1 MTALDCKS
9 LKQTNFY
16 IAGSMQIKW
25 LDGCNKI
32 SLKNYNDEDKF
43 FLLNENISMNKDK
56 IFFLEKKFDDL
67 SDNPNVEMISKNNF
81 IISKNI
87 ELTKNTHIP
96 KNLNFLIEEGV
107 VINLIKNSTLFIEG
121 NIKFIGKDKNKITI
135 QSDGS
140 GSIIFSNN
148 SVEIKNM
155 ILENLGYPKLNK
167 YILYGGVNFI
177 NTNLNLE
184 NILVKNS
191 QSEDAINIVDSN
203 ATLKN
208 ITLDNIVS
216 DAVDI
221 DFGLVKFDN
230 IICSNIKNDCLD
242 ISGSKIIGTV
252 LKVDKSDD
260 KGLSVGE
267 NSKVKIRNLTV
278 ENSKIGFAVKDGS
291 DVYLENVKSINNQ
304 YDVAIFNKKQE
315 FDTPF
320 LEIKNFLNENKK
332 ILQSKSSK
340 LIIDDLIFLGK
351 NNNKDINSI
360 IY

>member
-1 MTALDCKS
+1 MRLILILDWLS
-9 LKQTNFY
+9 LN
-16 IAGSMQIKW
+16 
-25 LDGCNKI
+25 
-32 SLKNYNDEDKF
+32 
-43 FLLNENISMNKDK
+43 
-56 IFFLEKKFDDL
+56 
-67 SDNPNVEMISKNNF
+67 
-81 IISKNI
+81 
-87 ELTKNTHIP
+87 
-96 KNLNFLIEEGV
+96 
-107 VINLIKNSTLFIEG
+107 
-121 NIKFIGKDKNKITI
+121 
-135 QSDGS
+135 
-140 GSIIFSNN
+140 
-148 SVEIKNM
+148 
-155 ILENLGYPKLNK
+155 
-167 YILYGGVNFI
+167 
-177 NTNLNLE
+177 
-184 NILVKNS
+184 
-191 QSEDAINIVDSN
+191 
-203 ATLKN
+203 
-208 ITLDNIVS
+208 
-216 DAVDI
+216 
-221 DFGLVKFDN
+221 N